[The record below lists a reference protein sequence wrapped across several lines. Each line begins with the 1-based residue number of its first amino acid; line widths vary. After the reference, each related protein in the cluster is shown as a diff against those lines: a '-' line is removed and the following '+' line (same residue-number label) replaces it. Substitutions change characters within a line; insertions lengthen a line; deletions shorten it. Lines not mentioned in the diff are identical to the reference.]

1 MIELGEQAPDFTLP
15 GVDQGERRDY
25 SLSEFRG
32 RNVVLAFYPGDN
44 TPGCTR
50 QLCSYRDDFSEFQ
63 RVGAVL
69 LGISPQDVDSHEKFA
84 EKRDFPFPLLAD
96 TDKHVIEA
104 YGVGAPILGVRRS
117 VFVVDGE
124 GIVRYADRK
133 LIGATFVPADKLVP
147 VLESLA

>member
-1 MIELGEQAPDFTLP
+1 MIQLGEEAPGFTLP
-15 GVDQGERRDY
+15 GIEKGERRDF

-50 QLCSYRDDFSEFQ
+50 QLCSYRDDWSEFE
-63 RVGAVL
+63 GIDAVL

-84 EKRDFPFPLLAD
+84 TKHNFPFPLLAD
-96 TDKHVIEA
+96 ADKSVTEA
-104 YGVGAPILGVRRS
+104 YGVGAPIIGVRRS
-117 VFVVDGE
+117 VFVVDGG

-133 LIGATFVPADKLVP
+133 LIGATFVPTDKLVP
-147 VLESLA
+147 VLAGLA